1 MSQFAA
7 TFEAVLPVGKKP
19 LQLWSLLLL
28 WLCLYPAQAY
38 EAWELEQRSPFNEA
52 IQQASPLTHTP
63 LTKANKPWKLCALVP
78 HLKDAYWI
86 GINYGLA
93 KQSQV
98 LGLGLE
104 LHEAGGYGNTQ
115 TQLAQLKSC
124 LDGDA
129 DAILLGAVSPH
140 LLENQTL
147 ELTKPVL
154 ALVNQLA
161 DSRVQTHIGVNWY
174 QMGYLTG
181 QFLASTPY
189 QRLAMLAGPEGRG
202 GTDLVEKGVRQALQ
216 DSTVE
221 IVAVMH
227 ADNNRNLYR
236 DQLNLLLNQNKQ
248 PLPQALLGSAVAI
261 EAAMGTLRQ
270 GNMTDKM
277 ALVSSYLSPDVM
289 RGLKRNKV
297 AYANDDRVVLQ
308 GRLAVDLAVRRLQG
322 EKAFGDIGPAI
333 LQLCPD
339 NLNSMQLDDSLAPA
353 DFYPVYRVEAKASA
367 LNH

>member
-28 WLCLYPAQAY
+28 WLCLSPAQAY

-236 DQLNLLLNQNKQ
+236 DQLNLLLNQNMQ

-333 LQLCPD
+333 LQLRPD

>member
-28 WLCLYPAQAY
+28 WLCLPPAQAY

-333 LQLCPD
+333 LQLRPD

>member
-1 MSQFAA
+1 MSQFSAK
-7 TFEAVLPVGKKP
+7 FEAVLPATKKP
-19 LQLWSLLLL
+19 LQLWLLALL
-28 WLCLYPAQAY
+28 MFIPAALAN

-140 LLENQTL
+140 LLEGQAL

-181 QFLASTPY
+181 QFLASKPY

-202 GTDLVEKGVRQALQ
+202 GTDLVEKGVGQALQ

-236 DQLNLLLNQNKQ
+236 DQLNLLLNQNKP

-270 GNMTDKM
+270 RNMTDKM

-308 GRLAVDLAVRRLQG
+308 GRLAVDLAVRLLQG

-333 LQLCPD
+333 LQLRPD

-353 DFYPVYRVEAKASA
+353 DFYPVYRVEAKASE
-367 LNH
+367 LSR

>member
-28 WLCLYPAQAY
+28 WLCLSPAQAY

-333 LQLCPD
+333 LQLRPD

>member
-7 TFEAVLPVGKKP
+7 MFKAVLPVGKKP

-28 WLCLYPAQAY
+28 WLCLSPAQAY

-52 IQQASPLTHTP
+52 IQQASPLTHAP

-161 DSRVQTHIGVNWY
+161 DSRVETHIGVNWY

-216 DSTVE
+216 DSNVE

-236 DQLNLLLNQNKQ
+236 DQLNLLLNQNEQ

-333 LQLCPD
+333 LQLRPD